1 MDGSNNQKS
10 RITMVHNLHMHTD
23 LDRGQN
29 SISLHGH
36 NYTVFSTCV
45 RTSAKHKLDFPQNNI
60 HDTDFYTCTRQNLC
74 TNLAVQASSYNIAF
88 YAYTHTSVMHKI
100 VFSSVEIPYT
110 VLCASSGTSEEHKIE
125 VHSVDRHYKHSTA
138 KANQACKCKH

>member
-1 MDGSNNQKS
+1 MVQIIKKVESLWY
-10 RITMVHNLHMHTD
+10 ITCTCTRTLIVDKIAFHCVDIH
-23 LDRGQN
+23 
-29 SISLHGH
+29 
-36 NYTVFSTCV
+36 YTVFSTCV

-110 VLCASSGTSEEHKIE
+110 VLCASSGTSEERKIE